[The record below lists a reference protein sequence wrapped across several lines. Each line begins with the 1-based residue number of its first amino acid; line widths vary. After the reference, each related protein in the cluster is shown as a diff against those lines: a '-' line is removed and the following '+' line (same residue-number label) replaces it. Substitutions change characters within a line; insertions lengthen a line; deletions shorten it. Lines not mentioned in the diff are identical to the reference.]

1 MSKRTHNTAYTPHHA
16 RAIPAVVVRAH
27 YYLAVSLSSSSSSS
41 SIAVIVIVR
50 HRRHRHHNGS
60 WGWLLFVAWCRLPPP
75 TSSPLS
81 STVAENPPTTA
92 SPPHRLVLSP
102 PLRPPP
108 PRHRH
113 ALPPSRSPMASSWT
127 GMWRRRPPD
136 QTRRVPLP
144 PVPPSSGDGPIAPT
158 PPSRPPQCIGL
169 LFGGRQ

>member
-1 MSKRTHNTAYTPHHA
+1 
-16 RAIPAVVVRAH
+16 
-27 YYLAVSLSSSSSSS
+27 
-41 SIAVIVIVR
+41 
-50 HRRHRHHNGS
+50 
-60 WGWLLFVAWCRLPPP
+60 LLFVAWCRLPPP

-158 PPSRPPQCIGL
+158 PPSRPPQCLGL